1 MQMSGQIFLT
11 ELARLLGAHQPED
24 SAALYLTLESDVQVT
39 VSLETSSI
47 ESVLLYAELGDVP
60 SGDAFLQDMG
70 QANFLGAGTEG
81 AVLALR
87 PDDPVACLFKQV
99 PIGIHSPDDFLPLL
113 KTFCEVATNWQ
124 QRIRTY

>member
-11 ELARLLGAHQPED
+11 ELARLLGAHHPED

-70 QANFLGAGTEG
+70 QANFLGAGTDG

-87 PDDPVACLFKQV
+87 PDDPVACLFRQI
-99 PIGIHSPDDFLPLL
+99 PISIHSPDDFLPLL
-113 KTFCEVATNWQ
+113 MTFCEVATNWQ
-124 QRIRTY
+124 QRLRTY